1 MVEDIMLQNIT
12 TSDEIEMSMTAT
24 PDYVLENV
32 DWGAIESTHH
42 SYKYINQNGVY
53 VTGTALGTRTVTIT
67 GWVIADNDTV
77 MTDRKRKL
85 NKFINPQQEIKLF
98 YKSYTIS
105 FLPNTTIKYSTTNA
119 DNNEVIC
126 KFKIEGLCAYPL
138 FKDIQ
143 TTIISASQ
151 VEPTFH
157 FPLEIEKWR
166 GAVQTDKGVTFGV
179 KQKNRIFNVVNKGD
193 VPTGMKILFKA
204 NGAVTNPSITNIRTQ
219 SYFKLNK
226 TMINKEEITVNTVIG
241 SKKITGKQDGEE
253 VNYFKY
259 RDLNSDWLQ
268 LDVGD
273 NVLQF
278 DADANVQNLDVYIYF
293 NDSYLEVQECY

>member
-1 MVEDIMLQNIT
+1 MVEDIILQNIT
-12 TSDEIEMSMTAT
+12 TSDKIEMSMTAT

-32 DWGAIESTHH
+32 DWGVIESTHH

-105 FLPNTTIKYSTTNA
+105 FLPNTTIKYSTANA

-126 KFKIEGLCAYPL
+126 KFKIEGLCAHPL
-138 FKDIQ
+138 FNDIQ
-143 TTIISASQ
+143 TIVISASQ

-179 KQKNRIFNVVNKGD
+179 KQKNRIFNIVNKGD
-193 VPTGMKILFKA
+193 VPTGMQILFKA
-204 NGAVTNPSITNIRTQ
+204 NGVVTNPSITNIRTQ

-226 TMINKEEITVNTVIG
+226 TMVNKEEITVNTVTG

-268 LDVGD
+268 LEVGD

-293 NDSYLEVQECY
+293 NDSYLEVQECH